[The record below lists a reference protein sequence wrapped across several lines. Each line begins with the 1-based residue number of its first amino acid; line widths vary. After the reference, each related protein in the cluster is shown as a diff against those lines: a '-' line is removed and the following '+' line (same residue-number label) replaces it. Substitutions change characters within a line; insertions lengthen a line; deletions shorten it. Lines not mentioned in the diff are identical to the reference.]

1 MSTPLPF
8 QKGEL
13 YQGFMDKIRKKGL
26 ARTND
31 FYVKIDINDYLSRI
45 PFQRRESF
53 TNDDKRQIS
62 FMCKSATLPKLAI
75 ATEDFVEKPSVVSKI
90 ARIRE
95 ESQVFPMTFYCT
107 PDLWERKFFEKW
119 MDFVIDP
126 KTYTPNYYEEYAKN
140 NNITLF
146 ILPKTFSG
154 QMVMENFIDY
164 ISTVDLRS
172 AFNGTQNDG
181 SSVQSSIF
189 GNSQNTFSEIGQVR
203 GRKAAGSGQPIY
215 YVKFFECYPIS
226 ISEIALSNENNTIME
241 FNVEMSYKYFQS
253 ITDLEFSP
261 LRDDVL

>member
-31 FYVKIDINDYLSRI
+31 FYVRIDINDYLSKI
-45 PFQRRESF
+45 PFQTPQKF
-53 TNDDKRQIS
+53 TNEDKRQIS
-62 FMCKSATLPKLAI
+62 FMCKSATLPKLGI
-75 ATEDFVEKPSVVSKI
+75 ATEDFVEKPSVVTKI

-119 MDFVIDP
+119 MDFVVDP

-146 ILPKTFSG
+146 VLPKTFSG
-154 QMVMENFIDY
+154 QIVAENFIDY
-164 ISTVDLRS
+164 ISTVDLQS
-172 AFNGTQNDG
+172 AFNGTPIGGG
-181 SSVQSSIF
+181 SVTSTIF

-203 GRKAAGSGQPIY
+203 GRKGAGSGQPIY
-215 YVKFFECYPIS
+215 FVKFFECYPIS
-226 ISEIALSNENNTIME
+226 ISEIQLSNENTNVME
-241 FNVEMSYKYFQS
+241 FTVEMSYKYFQS